1 MTRPQISRTAAII
14 IAILPA
20 AICRGAGAEKPVTAV
35 LPPAGKFT
43 YVERADLRR
52 YESGK
57 YVGLENREVKGILQ
71 QSMNALTATVEGT
84 FYVLQA
90 LDHSGA
96 HTAQEIDH
104 EVPVTYSI
112 QPDGALAVEGDGAYP
127 TLRGFP
133 VIPAAGISVGDHWTG
148 VGTRMVDP
156 LHDGKYSRTKFFA
169 DYRYGGDVVQGGKTA
184 RAITA
189 TYAVRYKSGEDPSG
203 DVRLTSLTGIHEVSI
218 QLSQP
223 TGAVSFMSDHMDE
236 IYTFADGTSVQL
248 KGFVLTWFTATT
260 PLNREET
267 ADRIAKK
274 LEESGAKDVVV
285 EQKKEGLS
293 VSLNNIHFVAEQ
305 AAFLPDEL
313 PRLEAL
319 AGALKLVAGR
329 SFRVIGHTADVGT
342 QESQKDLSVK
352 RARAVVDFLAA
363 HGISAERFLYEGR
376 GGTEPVAPSDTEEN
390 MAKNRRVEIFILED

>member
-1 MTRPQISRTAAII
+1 MGLRIFRAAAII
-14 IAILPA
+14 IGMLPA
-20 AICRGAGAEKPVTAV
+20 TICRGAGAEQPVKAV
-35 LPPAGKFT
+35 LPPDGKFT

-71 QSMNALTATVEGT
+71 QNMSALTANIVGT
-84 FYVLQA
+84 FFVLQA

-104 EVPVTYSI
+104 AVPVTYSI
-112 QPDGALAVEGDGAYP
+112 QPDGALTIEGNGAYP

-148 VGTRMVDP
+148 VGARMVDP
-156 LHDGKYSRTKFFA
+156 LHDGKFSRTKFFA
-169 DYRYGGDVVQGGKTA
+169 DYRA
-184 RAITA
+184 RGNGAITA
-189 TYAVRYKSGEDPSG
+189 TYAVRYRNGDDPAG
-203 DVRLTSLTGIHEVSI
+203 DARLQSVSGIHDVSI
-218 QLSQP
+218 QLSMP
-223 TGAVSFMSDHMDE
+223 SGAITFMRDQVDE
-236 IYTFADGTSVQL
+236 TYAFADGTSVQL
-248 KGFVLTWFTATT
+248 KGFILTWFTVAT

-267 ADRIAKK
+267 ADKIAKK
-274 LEESGAKDVVV
+274 LEESGTKDVVI

-305 AAFLPDEL
+305 ATFLPDEL

-342 QESQKDLSVK
+342 RESQHDLSVK
-352 RARAVVDFLAA
+352 RAKAVVDFLAS